1 MGESAEGRSFLLD
14 FALGVAWRV
23 DAEASRFL
31 IVSRFSLCS
40 RAGAFGLARAAASG
54 LGLSGD
60 ETAGAL
66 SPSSGRRIG
75 GTSVGV
81 LEREGGCDSA
91 ILRVDVAG
99 VESATAACS
108 SVGRH
113 EPGHASCGARQTP
126 PKFIPFSNFYYSLP
140 PTLKNVC
147 NTTTTLLNLQKKT
160 LRLF

>member
-1 MGESAEGRSFLLD
+1 MGESAEGRSFLLG

-60 ETAGAL
+60 DTAGAL

-81 LEREGGCDSA
+81 LEREGGCESA
-91 ILRVDVAG
+91 MLRVDVAG
-99 VESATAACS
+99 VESATAVAML
-108 SVGRH
+108 VEGATLDMQVAALGRPH
-113 EPGHASCGARQTP
+113 QNLSRSRTFTTHCRQ
-126 PKFIPFSNFYYSLP
+126 L
-140 PTLKNVC
+140 
-147 NTTTTLLNLQKKT
+147 
-160 LRLF
+160 